1 MAFAEQDKQA
11 MDEAAADA
19 QNDLINL
26 PGEAIAAV
34 ARLVKKRRQKMEGY
48 KLTNR
53 DKLKEELV
61 DDLWEFLKGKSGTFP
76 TILDKMGKLTGMEYK
91 EVKDESNC

>member
-1 MAFAEQDKQA
+1 
-11 MDEAAADA
+11 
-19 QNDLINL
+19 
-26 PGEAIAAV
+26 
-34 ARLVKKRRQKMEGY
+34 MEGY